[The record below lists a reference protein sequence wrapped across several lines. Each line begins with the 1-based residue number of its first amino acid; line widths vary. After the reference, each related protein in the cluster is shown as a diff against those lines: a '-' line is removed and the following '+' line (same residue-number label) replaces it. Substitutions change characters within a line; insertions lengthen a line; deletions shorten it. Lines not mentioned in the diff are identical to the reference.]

1 MDASENPKRSSSK
14 PADATS
20 LEFKTSFDGK
30 PDKTINVVAY
40 AFDRQGTLL
49 TSAAVKDGLAKLTLN
64 PDQARTARIFFAPEH
79 PHVKTEKSVTLDTM
93 QRLQGYEATWAY
105 DARKRVYELLPIPE
119 ILWRWWYWCS
129 CRVRGRV
136 IKVETLGGVTY
147 EKPVCHARVRICE
160 VDRLTWIIA
169 RLPDDIIQRLRDE
182 LIWAIERPF
191 PPIPNPPD
199 PPFKFDP
206 GYIDPLPLLT
216 KAANLFG
223 KFDRAEVRFE
233 PQPDNLKALATMRIN
248 ADAVMLNPQPLPPK
262 AAELAFETR
271 AALTANSTMIVREAL
286 IKNVEL
292 IKIYWCYWD
301 WLWPWFR
308 YACDE
313 MTVVETDENGRFDT
327 TIWYLCFGDKPDLYF
342 WVGYSIGEVWTTVYH
357 PSIRCNTYWNYACGT
372 DVTIRVTDPR
382 VHGCGDRPVLL
393 GKKVVVKT
401 IGRQVSMGEI
411 YRDSAVPSEKA
422 KEGQVKE
429 GWIDATKPSPFG
441 ATLEPRVDFG
451 NGLKLIN
458 ITHYRWS
465 YRSLG
470 SVSEADW
477 TVMNDILAGRTV
489 SRHYRET
496 TPPMSPVVYKSVQ
509 IGPDI
514 TVPGYFT
521 IIDPVLPAS
530 GEDWEVLDESYDLAS
545 AYFATTVLTPGKY
558 ELKME
563 LFRKVGAVMV
573 RVDLTAE
580 GVELYEINDPAPLV
594 EGLYSTTAALNDRA
608 LIQLVDEGMGIPVP
622 HVVGYRLVVHV
633 DNRECFGNIE
643 DVTINGVTAGPCG
656 FLEYH
661 HLTDNAHIALR
672 ASHPASFASFHFRVV
687 RVATDIS
694 EASAAG
700 LVDAASVN
708 GFNRAGDTFSKDL
721 TINTLMTSG
730 LLAGQTP
737 CTEAAFAEA
746 LQVYALAT
754 NGYDRL
760 SYLDG
765 PRGGPSQVDL
775 KAFAITPA

>member
-1 MDASENPKRSSSK
+1 MVTK
-14 PADATS
+14 PEKPEKAAGGKPIR
-20 LEFKTSFDGK
+20 FKVGYDGK
-30 PDKTINVVAY
+30 PDKPISAALY
-40 AFDRQGTLL
+40 AFDAQGKLL
-49 TSAAVKDGLAKLTLN
+49 ASAPLREGEAPLNLTPEQLKR
-64 PDQARTARIFFAPEH
+64 ARLFVAPEL
-79 PHVKTEKSVTLDTM
+79 PKGRNETPTLQTM
-93 QRLQGYEATWAY
+93 ERLNAYEPAW
-105 DARKRVYELLPIPE
+105 RFERGRELYELLPIPE
-119 ILWRWWYWCS
+119 ILWPWWYWCS

-147 EKPVCHARVRICE
+147 EKPVCHARVHICE
-160 VDRLTWIIA
+160 VDRLPWIIA
-169 RLPDDIIQRLRDE
+169 KLPDDIIHRLRDE
-182 LIWAIERPF
+182 LIWAIEHPI
-191 PPIPNPPD
+191 PIPNPPD

-206 GYIDPLPLLT
+206 GFIDPVPVLE

-223 KFDRAEVRFE
+223 KFDASKMMIN
-233 PQPDNLKALATMRIN
+233 PQPEPPGNLKMQAMSRAANL
-248 ADAVMLNPQPLPPK
+248 DAVMLNPQPLPPK
-262 AAELAFETR
+262 TATLAFETR
-271 AALTANSTMIVREAL
+271 AALTVGSTAIVREAL

-308 YACDE
+308 YVCDE
-313 MTVVETDENGRFDT
+313 LAVIETDDNGRFDT
-327 TIWYLCFGDKPDLYF
+327 TIYYPCFGDKPDLYF
-342 WVGYSIGEVWTTVYH
+342 WVEYSIGEVWTTVYH
-357 PSIRCNTYWNYACGT
+357 PSLRCHTYWNYVCGT

-382 VHGCGDRPVLL
+382 VHGCGDRPELL

-401 IGRQVSMGEI
+401 IARQVSMGEI
-411 YRDSAVPSEKA
+411 YRDSIVPAEKA

-451 NGLKLIN
+451 NGLKPAN

-465 YRSLG
+465 HRPLG

-477 TVMNDILAGRTV
+477 QVIDAPV

-530 GEDWEVLDESYDLAS
+530 GEDFEVLDEGYDLAS
-545 AYFATTVLTPGKY
+545 AYFNTTVLADGKY

-563 LFRKVGAVMV
+563 LFRQVGAAMV

-580 GVELYEINDPAPLV
+580 GVELYEISDPAPLV
-594 EGLYSTTAALNDRA
+594 EGSYTTTAATADRA
-608 LIQLVDEGMGIPVP
+608 LIDTGTG
-622 HVVGYRLVVHV
+622 HVLGYRLVVHV
-633 DNRECFGNIE
+633 DNRVCFGNIE
-643 DVTINGVTAGPCG
+643 DVTVNGVPAGRCG
-656 FLEYH
+656 FLEYNN
-661 HLTDNAHIALR
+661 LTDNAHIAFR
-672 ASHPASFASFHFRVV
+672 ASHPADFASFYFRVV

-694 EASAAG
+694 EASASG
-700 LVDAASVN
+700 LVEAASVN
-708 GFNRAGDTFSKDL
+708 GFNRVGDTFSKDL
-721 TINTLMTSG
+721 TIDTLMTSG
-730 LLAGQTP
+730 LPEGETP
-737 CTEAAFAEA
+737 CTRAAFAEA
-746 LQVYALAT
+746 LHVYALAT

-765 PRGGPSQVDL
+765 PRGGPLQVDL
-775 KAFAITPA
+775 KAFAITHA